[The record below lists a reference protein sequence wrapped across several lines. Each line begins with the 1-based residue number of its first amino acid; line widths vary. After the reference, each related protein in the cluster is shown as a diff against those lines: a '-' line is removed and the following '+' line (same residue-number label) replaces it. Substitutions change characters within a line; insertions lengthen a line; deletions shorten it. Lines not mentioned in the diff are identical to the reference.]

1 MTYTN
6 VILITA
12 DQWRGDCLS
21 SMGHAVVKTPHLD
34 ALAKQGMQFRKHF
47 ANAVPCGP
55 SRASLHTGLY
65 LHNHRSGTNGTPL
78 DDRFTNW
85 AQELRNRDY
94 DPVLFGY
101 THTSPDPRNIP
112 LDDPRLKNDEGILP
126 GIRPIIDMGT
136 KCPDWRRYLQEK
148 GYALPEIEGATYSL
162 RETTGQT
169 ANNDSQTPMPLAIDK
184 AHTDTHFLTDEVL
197 SYIDS
202 FRGDSLNSGKGW
214 CVHLSLR
221 APHPPWVAAQPYHAQ
236 YPLESLPAP
245 IRKKT
250 PVDEG
255 DVHPWLREHLATP
268 RVQSH
273 EDINKHRHLQASY
286 YGLMSEVDENM
297 GRMVETLKNQGEW
310 ENTLFIFTSD
320 HGEQMGDH
328 WMYGKAGFFDQSFHI
343 PLIICSPTTKPGLCD
358 KFTEHVDIFP
368 TIMDLLDITAPRQ
381 CDGYSLVN
389 QLTASQLHDWRDAV
403 NFEYDFRHSPS
414 ENQLALDMEE
424 ACLNVIRDDHY
435 KYVHFANLP
444 ELLFDLNSDP
454 DELTNIAQEHPEIVA
469 KYAKKLLSWRMKTT
483 DRTLTHLQVSRD
495 FGLTDMSRADP
506 PGKM

>member
-1 MTYTN
+1 
-6 VILITA
+6 
-12 DQWRGDCLS
+12 
-21 SMGHAVVKTPHLD
+21 
-34 ALAKQGMQFRKHF
+34 
-47 ANAVPCGP
+47 
-55 SRASLHTGLY
+55 
-65 LHNHRSGTNGTPL
+65 
-78 DDRFTNW
+78 
-85 AQELRNRDY
+85 
-94 DPVLFGY
+94 
-101 THTSPDPRNIP
+101 
-112 LDDPRLKNDEGILP
+112 
-126 GIRPIIDMGT
+126 
-136 KCPDWRRYLQEK
+136 
-148 GYALPEIEGATYSL
+148 
-162 RETTGQT
+162 
-169 ANNDSQTPMPLAIDK
+169 
-184 AHTDTHFLTDEVL
+184 
-197 SYIDS
+197 
-202 FRGDSLNSGKGW
+202 
-214 CVHLSLR
+214 
-221 APHPPWVAAQPYHAQ
+221 
-236 YPLESLPAP
+236 
-245 IRKKT
+245 
-250 PVDEG
+250 
-255 DVHPWLREHLATP
+255 
-268 RVQSH
+268 
-273 EDINKHRHLQASY
+273 
-286 YGLMSEVDENM
+286 
-297 GRMVETLKNQGEW
+297 MVETLKNQGEW

-358 KFTEHVDIFP
+358 QFTEHVDIFP
-368 TIMDLLDITAPRQ
+368 TIMDLLEIPAPRQ